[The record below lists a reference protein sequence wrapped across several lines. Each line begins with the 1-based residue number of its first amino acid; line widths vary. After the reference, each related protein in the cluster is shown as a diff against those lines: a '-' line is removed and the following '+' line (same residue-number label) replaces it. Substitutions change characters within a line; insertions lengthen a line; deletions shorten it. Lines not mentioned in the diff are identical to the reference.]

1 MKTEEQIESYLNKLY
16 SRLAEAVV
24 QNEKVT
30 ERYLHTDMYNQIN
43 VFEEVKS
50 TQDRITGLRK
60 RIDVLLFV
68 LDKE

>member
-16 SRLAEAVV
+16 SRLAEAVA

-50 TQDRITGLRK
+50 TQDRITELRK